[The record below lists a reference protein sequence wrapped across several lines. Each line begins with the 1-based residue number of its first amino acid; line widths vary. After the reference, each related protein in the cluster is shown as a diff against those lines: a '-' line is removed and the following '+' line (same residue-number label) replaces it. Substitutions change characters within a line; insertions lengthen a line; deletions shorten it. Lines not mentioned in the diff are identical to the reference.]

1 MNNLLKKAV
10 LFLIFAVAFS
20 ALTASCGGGPT
31 ENAANRPE
39 TQDDSTSQTSNGN
52 QTESNETVKKPNSD
66 YPPIPVALAETE
78 IRKLDDSTFKLADK
92 KGNVVL
98 LNLWATWCGPCRG
111 EMPHLVEMEEKYK
124 PKNFEIIGL
133 NTDDESVEDINRF
146 AGEMKL
152 NYQLAYADA
161 EMMKEFLNI
170 SKFQGI
176 PQSFLIDRDG
186 RLRGVF
192 LGGGPKVIGTMKET
206 VEKVV
211 NE

>member
-1 MNNLLKKAV
+1 MNNLIKS
-10 LFLIFAVAFS
+10 LFLVLIFSVVFS
-20 ALTASCGGGPT
+20 GLSGCSSSANSDKQTASENNSSANSNST
-31 ENAANRPE
+31 ETAK
-39 TQDDSTSQTSNGN
+39 TS
-52 QTESNETVKKPNSD
+52 KDNSE
-66 YPPIPVALAETE
+66 YPPIPVALAQTE
-78 IRKLDDSTFKLADK
+78 IKKIDDSTFKLEDK
-92 KGNVVL
+92 KGNVIL

-124 PKNFEIIGL
+124 PKNFEVIGL
-133 NTDDESVEDINRF
+133 NTDDESVPAINSF
-146 AGEMKL
+146 AEEMKL
-152 NYQLAYADA
+152 NYQMAYADSA
-161 EMMKEFLNI
+161 MMKEFLNI

-176 PQSFLIDRDG
+176 PQSFLIDREG

>member
-1 MNNLLKKAV
+1 MNNLIKNSVLILVLAV
-10 LFLIFAVAFS
+10 VFS
-20 ALTASCGGGPT
+20 GLSACTNQTNSAKQT
-31 ENAANRPE
+31 DEANVPPVNS
-39 TQDDSTSQTSNGN
+39 DST
-52 QTESNETVKKPNSD
+52 ETAKAPKDNSE
-66 YPPIPVALAETE
+66 YPPIPSALAQTE
-78 IRKLDDSTFKLADK
+78 IKKIDDSIFKLEDK

-111 EMPHLVEMEEKYK
+111 EMPHLVEMEEKFK
-124 PKNFEIIGL
+124 PKNFEVIGL
-133 NTDDESVEDINRF
+133 NTDDESVEDINKF
-146 AGEMKL
+146 AEEMKL
-152 NYQLAYADA
+152 NYQMAYADGK
-161 EMMKEFLNI
+161 MMKEFLNI

-176 PQSFLIDRDG
+176 PQSFLIDREG

>member
-1 MNNLLKKAV
+1 MKNIVTNTF
-10 LFLIFAVAFS
+10 LFLIFTVVFS
-20 ALTASCGGGPT
+20 LLTSCSNSADSANQT
-31 ENAANRPE
+31 ENEAVPPVN
-39 TQDDSTSQTSNGN
+39 
-52 QTESNETVKKPNSD
+52 TESNENTQAKKDNSE
-66 YPPIPVALAETE
+66 YPKIPSALATKE
-78 IRKLDDSTFKLADK
+78 IKKIDDSTFKLEDK

-111 EMPHLVEMEEKYK
+111 EMPHLVKMEDEYK
-124 PKNFEIIGL
+124 EKNFEIIGL
-133 NTDDESVEDINRF
+133 NTDDESVEDINKF
-146 AGEMKL
+146 AEQMKL
-152 NYQLAYADA
+152 NYQMAYADG
-161 EMMKEFLNI
+161 EMMREFLNI

-192 LGGGPKVIGTMKET
+192 LGGSPKVIGTMKET

>member
-1 MNNLLKKAV
+1 MNNLLKNLF
-10 LFLIFAVAFS
+10 LFLIFTVVFS
-20 ALTASCGGGPT
+20 VLTSCSNSANSAKRTDG
-31 ENAANRPE
+31 ENVSPANSE
-39 TQDDSTSQTSNGN
+39 SGETSN
-52 QTESNETVKKPNSD
+52 TPKVNSE
-66 YPPIPVALAETE
+66 YPPIPTALAQTE
-78 IRKLDDSTFKLADK
+78 IKKIDDSIFKLEDK
-92 KGNVVL
+92 KGSVVL

-111 EMPHLVEMEEKYK
+111 EMPHLVEMEDKYK

-133 NTDDESVEDINRF
+133 NTDNESVEAINSF
-146 AGEMKL
+146 AAEMKL
-152 NYQLAYADA
+152 NYQMAYADA
-161 EMMKEFLNI
+161 KMMREFLNI

>member
-1 MNNLLKKAV
+1 MNILIQNLF
-10 LFLIFAVAFS
+10 LFLICTVVFS
-20 ALTASCGGGPT
+20 VLAGCS
-31 ENAANRPE
+31 NSANSAKQ
-39 TQDDSTSQTSNGN
+39 TDDANVQSANSG
-52 QTESNETVKKPNSD
+52 SNETANSKKDNSE
-66 YPPIPVALAETE
+66 YPPIPTALAQTE
-78 IRKLDDSTFKLADK
+78 IKKIDDSTFKLEDK

-111 EMPHLVEMEEKYK
+111 EMPHLVEMEDKYK

-133 NTDDESVEDINRF
+133 NTDDESVEAINSF
-146 AGEMKL
+146 AEEMKL
-152 NYQLAYADA
+152 NYQMAYADGK
-161 EMMKEFLNI
+161 MMREFLNI

-176 PQSFLIDRDG
+176 PQSYLIDREG

-192 LGGGPKVIGTMKET
+192 LGGGKKVISTMKET

>member
-1 MNNLLKKAV
+1 MNNLIKNSV
-10 LFLIFAVAFS
+10 LILIFTIVFS
-20 ALTASCGGGPT
+20 VLTGCSSSANSDKQTAS
-31 ENAANRPE
+31 ENNSVANSE
-39 TQDDSTSQTSNGN
+39 SGETSN
-52 QTESNETVKKPNSD
+52 TPKVNSE
-66 YPPIPVALAETE
+66 YPPIPSALAQIE
-78 IRKLDDSTFKLADK
+78 IKKIDDSTFKLEEK

-124 PKNFEIIGL
+124 PKNFEVIGL
-133 NTDDESVEDINRF
+133 NTDDESVEDINKF
-146 AGEMKL
+146 AAEMKL
-152 NYQLAYADA
+152 NYQMAYADTA
-161 EMMKEFLNI
+161 MMKEFLNI

-176 PQSFLIDRDG
+176 PQSFLIDREG